1 MARIKN
7 GTRAQ
12 YLRRAAA
19 DVEKMLVLLNNT
31 NAGLHTS
38 THAGNVRGLSP
49 NFIYFLFFHT
59 CISNLIQMKKCP
71 CRETQTLRAGYSKT
85 EPKIFAPPQTPFPG
99 AHAGR
104 PKLNQLE
111 MVATVI
117 VVTEPTH
124 RRNLLQCTLQP
135 LSLARSVMI
144 FKFQTR
150 VAICGVHM
158 AESLLVGRNFVSGV

>member
-1 MARIKN
+1 
-7 GTRAQ
+7 
-12 YLRRAAA
+12 
-19 DVEKMLVLLNNT
+19 
-31 NAGLHTS
+31 
-38 THAGNVRGLSP
+38 
-49 NFIYFLFFHT
+49 
-59 CISNLIQMKKCP
+59 MKKCP

-124 RRNLLQCTLQP
+124 RRNLLQYTTAAKLSAQCNDIQISNELQ
-135 LSLARSVMI
+135 
-144 FKFQTR
+144 F
-150 VAICGVHM
+150 VAFTWPNLCLWVVILCP
-158 AESLLVGRNFVSGV
+158 AFELKPIIILKTYFL